1 MNILQRGLSIGWMI
15 LAGALVSCGTSP
27 APAPAEESVYP
38 PTIQNWL
45 NANQDEYYVGRGI
58 APIDGNESFALREV
72 TTLALADLTRELET
86 QVATLSTNIQQKEG
100 AAKAAK
106 VSEGTKQQ
114 ASNVISGAKTLGPVK
129 ANGNFYALK
138 YIKKEDFRNPVLET
152 LKQAQIQ
159 ITEDELDILLNSK

>member
-1 MNILQRGLSIGWMI
+1 MNILQRGVSIGWVI
-15 LAGALVSCGTSP
+15 LACALVSCGTAP

-45 NANQDEYYVGRGI
+45 TANQDNAYVGRGI

-72 TTLALADLTRELET
+72 TTLALADLARELET

-100 AAKAAK
+100 TAKAAK
-106 VSEGTKQQ
+106 VSEGTKQRANQ
-114 ASNVISGAKTLGPVK
+114 IIAGAKTLGPVR
-129 ANGNFYALK
+129 ANGNFYAIK
-138 YIKKEDFRNPVLET
+138 YIMKEDFKNPVLET

-159 ITEDELDILLNSK
+159 ITEAELDELLNSK